1 MGLEIIRK
9 SRFENM
15 FVCDGLYVQF
25 VWLYLKFAICSM
37 ELISSIKRFT
47 PESRF
52 LLWNI
57 ARTAFP
63 NIQLNSAL
71 DKLCIG
77 SKCTVSLRVLAATFQ
92 AYHASKPFS
101 AVFSTVVFD
110 AAKRRFEDHFYVAVR
125 SSGLAPKSAAD

>member
-1 MGLEIIRK
+1 MRKHEAMQVVNTWCKSWATTRRLHLQPLLPCVLGCPNEIDDLSHYIL
-9 SRFENM
+9 
-15 FVCDGLYVQF
+15 C
-25 VWLYLKFAICSM
+25 
-37 ELISSIKRFT
+37 
-47 PESRF
+47 PH
-52 LLWNI
+52 LWNI